1 MPTPPCLSPSGPA
14 VLLIHS
20 TDAAVVR
27 SRAGVGNRLDLSAP
41 LFRELTQYTLFSD
54 ITILYGGRWDTV
66 GESRLLKPSRG
77 ARVILTETNCTLRKT
92 GLFVALQG
100 LFFFLFSSGSLSSCL
115 CFFSVNLHSEV
126 TSSGCHVCLA
136 VEYTIL
142 S

>member
-27 SRAGVGNRLDLSAP
+27 SRVGVGNRLDLSAP

-66 GESRLLKPSRG
+66 GESWLLKPSRG
-77 ARVILTETNCTLRKT
+77 TRVILSETNCTLRKT
-92 GLFVALQG
+92 GVICG
-100 LFFFLFSSGSLSSCL
+100 SSGIIIIISHQALSPHV
-115 CFFSVNLHSEV
+115 FA
-126 TSSGCHVCLA
+126 SSQL
-136 VEYTIL
+136 TFIL
-142 S
+142 KLPVQGVMFVLL